1 MKKPSEI
8 QSPEIKFGCIPP
20 KGYLAITW
28 FGKMYINKK
37 NKEYWEKYPDYFK
50 NITVKHEKIHIMQAE
65 KTRNS
70 WFCFYCKYI
79 WFWLK
84 AMFLCKFKNSIA
96 YYCNPFEV
104 EAYMHEKQKYYSCNG
119 YDFYQKI
126 PIAVYV
132 SMYKSAKNFSDFLM
146 HILEY
151 KLTNKEL
158 K

>member
-1 MKKPSEI
+1 MVPLFIEFDI
-8 QSPEIKFGCIPP
+8 FAKFSRSIISAPFFF
-20 KGYLAITW
+20 LII
-28 FGKMYINKK
+28 FNH
-37 NKEYWEKYPDYFK
+37 YFK
-50 NITVKHEKIHIMQAE
+50 NITIKHEKIHIMQAE
-65 KTRNS
+65 KTQNS

-104 EAYMHEKQKYYSCNG
+104 EAYMHEKQKYYSCNE

-132 SMYKSAKNFSDFLM
+132 SIYKSAKNFSDFLM

-158 K
+158 R